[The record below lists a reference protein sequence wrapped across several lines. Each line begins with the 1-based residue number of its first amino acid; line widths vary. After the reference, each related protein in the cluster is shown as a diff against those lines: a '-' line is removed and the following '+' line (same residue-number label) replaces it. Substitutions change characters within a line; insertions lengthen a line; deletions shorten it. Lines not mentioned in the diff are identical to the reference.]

1 VRIWPR
7 ESTEMVI
14 QAIHNILASLGLQD
28 DQWHYR
34 EILDYVRQIPADR
47 EVVVTGHSLGGGIA
61 LVVGALTGRLAVA
74 VQPPGIYHSL
84 AKHQT
89 QHGSAQSAHALHK
102 RSVSLVFEGDWVQN
116 FDGHG
121 GLVQTMMCDQQERS
135 LAVGC
140 HLIEG
145 AICHLL
151 RHCGDQAQ
159 RFATC
164 RHEYQPTSTAVALA
178 RSLWGL
184 LRASFLESSYPAY
197 LKGNL
202 ESVLYAGLAVSLA
215 AVVRFA
221 ANLTKIVASKKAE
234 VGEREKISAKW
245 TEKEDELLDEGVAL
259 FKARCVKEAEQQK
272 TEATISFEVLTR
284 EIEDF
289 PKRVLTDSTYFVD
302 SWGEGLS
309 SGEPWFYATRGL
321 NASWSPG
328 APILF
333 AEVLQAMLPKFVDR
347 VKDLGFTSTSHEA
360 GTWKVTVNWGLTDE
374 SDKKKRRKD

>member
-1 VRIWPR
+1 M
-7 ESTEMVI
+7 S
-14 QAIHNILASLGLQD
+14 
-28 DQWHYR
+28 
-34 EILDYVRQIPADR
+34 
-47 EVVVTGHSLGGGIA
+47 
-61 LVVGALTGRLAVA
+61 
-74 VQPPGIYHSL
+74 
-84 AKHQT
+84 
-89 QHGSAQSAHALHK
+89 
-102 RSVSLVFEGDWVQN
+102 
-116 FDGHG
+116 
-121 GLVQTMMCDQQERS
+121 
-135 LAVGC
+135 
-140 HLIEG
+140 
-145 AICHLL
+145 
-151 RHCGDQAQ
+151 
-159 RFATC
+159 
-164 RHEYQPTSTAVALA
+164 
-178 RSLWGL
+178 
-184 LRASFLESSYPAY
+184 
-197 LKGNL
+197 
-202 ESVLYAGLAVSLA
+202 
-215 AVVRFA
+215 FA